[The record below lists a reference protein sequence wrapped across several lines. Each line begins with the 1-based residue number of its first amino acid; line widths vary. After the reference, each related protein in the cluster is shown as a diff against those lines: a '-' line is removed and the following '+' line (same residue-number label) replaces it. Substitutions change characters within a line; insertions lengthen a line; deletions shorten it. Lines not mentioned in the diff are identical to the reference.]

1 LQFFCQRSKNEV
13 THLIA
18 GPGIAICD
26 ECLGDLSVILA
37 EQHSDWRE
45 AQIARLSKL
54 GPPPITN

>member
-1 LQFFCQRSKNEV
+1 LQPLPAVKKRRD
-13 THLIA
+13 TLLA